1 MIIDRE
7 VLENFSPCTFPY
19 FRSVFRSV
27 ATIKDGA
34 SCENSQRFSA
44 KIEPFAC
51 KTIFAKNRCLTG
63 FWMRLLF
70 SVFWMCLLFS
80 VRIWEFE
87 FLHSR
92 LFQRLGVLNLFQ
104 TTISLIMKTNQL
116 TANQIDWFLHERD
129 CCLEWVKKWVQLL
142 RNTWWNFFFLVKL
155 LKYLK
160 ISANITCS
168 KSTITTLE
176 EGVKS

>member
-1 MIIDRE
+1 MIIDQE

-116 TANQIDWFLHERD
+116 QIKLIGFCMKGIVVLNGLKSGYNFWETHGE
-129 CCLEWVKKWVQLL
+129 
-142 RNTWWNFFFLVKL
+142 TFFF
-155 LKYLK
+155 
-160 ISANITCS
+160 
-168 KSTITTLE
+168 
-176 EGVKS
+176 